1 MPTSVQPQPSQP
13 SWDEMMIDTTTA
25 TNSATNTNSAIDFS
39 DPPESIFQAW
49 QQEDDQGQMHEDDD
63 VIMQLDADEGLLNL
77 NDFYDSISAD
87 TSPPEQLLADAVL
100 PIDSDSDAN
109 SFFSCDEVHVQLELE
124 LEKPHHFPRAHPQ
137 MSSKEFQESMKK
149 LTNSMQKSQA
159 TRQSLYAQTPKL
171 KDYQRSGTV
180 ENVVRRIEY
189 SSRQIDTYYSSIRTF

>member
-1 MPTSVQPQPSQP
+1 
-13 SWDEMMIDTTTA
+13 MILDPNPTTA
-25 TNSATNTNSAIDFS
+25 AVTPTNSLGSSDFLERDEDS
-39 DPPESIFQAW
+39 SFFQVW
-49 QQEDDQGQMHEDDD
+49 HQEGEEEGKIVEDDD

-100 PIDSDSDAN
+100 QIDNDSDAN
-109 SFFSCDEVHVQLELE
+109 SFFSCCGDDGQDDDHQQ
-124 LEKPHHFPRAHPQ
+124 HHPR
-137 MSSKEFQESMKK
+137 MSSREFQESMKN
-149 LTNSMQKSQA
+149 LTQSMQKSQA

-189 SSRQIDTYYSSIRTF
+189 SSSQIDTYYSSVRTTF